1 MSSDTETTP
10 DFKNLLPD
18 EHLLAEFRR
27 PGPAETIDDAPSLR
41 VAAAEIIREGYLLH
55 YGEPRYYEFDNDD
68 LQMLAGDR
76 MYSAGLDIIAAEG
89 DIEAVVLLARLIAG
103 CSEAQ
108 ALGEPERAETLWL
121 ATLAMLAPGSGSDGQ
136 A

>member
-1 MSSDTETTP
+1 MSSEKKNEA
-10 DFKNLLPD
+10 DFTKLLPD
-18 EHLLAEFRR
+18 EILVTQFRR
-27 PGPAETIDDAPSLR
+27 PGPAETIDNAPSLR
-41 VAAAEIIREGYLLH
+41 IAAAEIIREGYLLH
-55 YGEPRYYEFDNDD
+55 YAEPRYYEFDDDD

-89 DIEAVVLLARLIAG
+89 DVEAVVLLARLIAG

-108 ALGEPERAETLWL
+108 ALGEPERAEALWTS
-121 ATLAMLAPGSGSDGQ
+121 TLAMLARGSGSDGQ